1 MIDHGRIVCDSMR
14 SKVMSAE
21 EAAELIKPGATIGAS
36 GFTGS
41 GYPKAVPVAL
51 AERIKKENEAGGTFR
66 VNLWSGASTGPE
78 LDGGLAEVNGI
89 GFRMPYQSDPRLR
102 DRINKGE
109 ADYFDNHLSHAAPL
123 TSSGALG
130 QLDVALIEVSA
141 IHKDGKLVPSSS
153 VGNNQSWLDQAQ
165 KVIIEVNSWQSVDLE
180 GMHDIYR
187 VARPPH
193 TQIIPIMKADDRV
206 GEKYLTVDMNKVIA
220 VVESEMPDRN
230 APFSAPDDAALKIAA
245 NIIDFLS
252 YEVKN
257 GRMPKSL
264 LPLQSGVGN
273 VANAV
278 LCGLGDSPFSDLTS
292 YTEVIQDGMVDL
304 LDSGKLL
311 MASATAFSL
320 SPDCAHKLN
329 DNMKSYQKRMVLRP
343 QDVSNSP
350 EVIRRL
356 GCIAMNSLIE
366 VDIFGCVNSTHV
378 MGSKIMN
385 GIGGSGDFARSAS
398 LSFFMTP
405 STAKGGKISAIV
417 PMCSHVDH
425 GAQDVMIV
433 VTEQGLAD
441 LRGKSPKQKAEA
453 IIQNCAHP
461 DYRPQLMDYFKR
473 AKETSTGLHAP
484 CILDEALSWHDNF
497 VKTGTMLKG

>member
-1 MIDHGRIVCDSMR
+1 MIDHGRIECDTLR
-14 SKVMSAE
+14 SKVMSAA
-21 EAAELIKPGATIGAS
+21 EAAELIKPGTTVGVS

-41 GYPKAVPVAL
+41 GYPKAVPLAL
-51 AERIKKENEAGGTFR
+51 AEKIKKESAAGRSFR
-66 VNLWSGASTGPE
+66 VNLWTGASTGPE
-78 LDGGLAEVNGI
+78 LDGALAEANGI
-89 GFRMPYQSDPRLR
+89 EFRMPFQSDPRLR

-109 ADYFDNHLSHAAPL
+109 ANYFDNHLSHAAPI
-123 TSSGALG
+123 TASGAMG
-130 QLDVALIEVSA
+130 PLDTALIEVTA
-141 IHKDGKLVPSSS
+141 IRKGGKLVPSSS
-153 VGNNQSWLDQAQ
+153 VGNNQSWLDQAKQ
-165 KVIIEVNSWQSVDLE
+165 VILEVNSWQSSDLE

-187 VARPPH
+187 VQRPPH
-193 TQIIPIMKADDRV
+193 TTPIPILTPEDRV
-206 GEKYLTVDMNKVIA
+206 GEKYLSVDMKKVVA
-220 VVESEMPDRN
+220 VVESEIPDRN
-230 APFSAPDDAALKIAA
+230 SPFSAPDDAALKIAG

-252 YEVKN
+252 HEVKN
-257 GRMPKSL
+257 GRLPDSL

-278 LCGLGDSPFSDLTS
+278 LVGLRDAPFQNLTS

-304 LDSGKLL
+304 LDCGKLR

-329 DNMKSYQKRMVLRP
+329 ANMRDYQKRMVLRP

-366 VDIFGCVNSTHV
+366 VDIYGCVNSTHV
-378 MGSKIMN
+378 MGSRIMN

-398 LSFFMTP
+398 ISFFMTP
-405 STAKGGKISAIV
+405 STAKGGKISSIV

-425 GAQDVMIV
+425 GAQDVMVV

-453 IIQNCAHP
+453 IINNCAHP
-461 DYRPQLMDYFKR
+461 DYRPLLQDYVKR

-484 CILDEALSWHDNF
+484 CILDEALSWHARF
-497 VKTGTMLKG
+497 TQTGTMLPG